1 MLYAKCLY
9 DFAYMLYAP
18 GEKVDM
24 QEKQPN
30 RITKK
35 VEYPQKN
42 KVNEQLRPVI
52 NKTCIS
58 STTDNKLSKDS
69 YYFYCSS

>member
-1 MLYAKCLY
+1 MLYATCSY
-9 DFAYMLYAP
+9 DVAYMLYAP

-24 QEKQPN
+24 QEKHPN

-42 KVNEQLRPVI
+42 KVNE
-52 NKTCIS
+52 
-58 STTDNKLSKDS
+58 
-69 YYFYCSS
+69 

>member
-9 DFAYMLYAP
+9 DFAMLYAH
-18 GEKVDM
+18 GGKEDM

-35 VEYPQKN
+35 VEYPEKN
-42 KVNEQLRPVI
+42 KVNE
-52 NKTCIS
+52 
-58 STTDNKLSKDS
+58 
-69 YYFYCSS
+69 

>member
-1 MLYAKCLY
+1 MSICLLCLYAICYMLYYAKCSY

-42 KVNEQLRPVI
+42 KVN
-52 NKTCIS
+52 K
-58 STTDNKLSKDS
+58 
-69 YYFYCSS
+69 